1 MLSAFFIFFGIGAVI
16 ALAVFLPRA
25 LIATLAGLRHAVREI
40 SAAVAEGTR
49 RGRTAGES
57 NGGRV
62 DALMRRAEARLAKT
76 IGAPPPR

>member
-1 MLSAFFIFFGIGAVI
+1 MLSVFFIFFGIGAVI

-40 SAAVAEGTR
+40 AAAVAEGTR
-49 RGRTAGES
+49 RGRKAGES

-62 DALMRRAEARLAKT
+62 DAAMRRFEARLART
-76 IGAPPPR
+76 IGARPPR